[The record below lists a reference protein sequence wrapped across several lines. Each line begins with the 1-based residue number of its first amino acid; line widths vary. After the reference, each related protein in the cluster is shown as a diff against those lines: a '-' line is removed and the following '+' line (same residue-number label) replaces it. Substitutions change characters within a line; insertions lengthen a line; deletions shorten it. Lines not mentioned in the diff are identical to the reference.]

1 MVDYNKS
8 EKNFEILFF
17 KVYRNK
23 YLNHKIY
30 THLSLFRE
38 YRKIELNLDPIEILK
53 YREYFSY
60 IQEIKY
66 NGTLE
71 LPLSRFSFPILKT
84 IEIGRFSKT
93 PPENISYL
101 TSIDPASVPN
111 SVDTIIFPLD
121 EDINVTCL
129 RNFPDSIKT
138 FKNVKFLNQN
148 DYYIPSGV
156 TSLTFN
162 STIGFWN
169 IKDFF
174 PPTLTFLDLGL
185 AWAYTSV
192 IGILPQSMKT
202 LKVRTQIY
210 DESIFPSS
218 LTDLTMSQVPKLIG
232 LYPKNLKKLS
242 IISTVHSDLN
252 LNSLNGLNSLEILE
266 LDTNSLLL
274 EINSVPQSV
283 TILNI
288 KTASFH
294 NLYRDML
301 PKSLKSLKINV
312 YVDSFRIISLPVGL
326 LELNCI
332 SSGLKDLDVGLLPE
346 SLTSL
351 CLGKKK
357 NKGFNKPIKD
367 GYLPNYLKSLDFG
380 EFNQQINYLPHSLVN
395 LNFGEF
401 FNKQIIPNS
410 LPSNVEKIV
419 FSPLFNQKLLLNSL
433 PLKLVHLEFGNNFNN
448 QIPVDILP
456 QSLKTLIFGNRFN
469 QLFLPGSLPS
479 SISKLIIGNKG
490 SITASCFNNPINE
503 NVLPQTL
510 KHFEL
515 NCPRYSH
522 PINESFLPSSLRIFI
537 VSDNIIKND
546 RVF

>member
-1 MVDYNKS
+1 MVDNNKS

-30 THLSLFRE
+30 THLSLFRR
-38 YRKIELNLDPIEILK
+38 YRKIELNSDPIEILK

-66 NGTLE
+66 NGSLE

-93 PPENISYL
+93 PPPENKSYF
-101 TSIDPASVPN
+101 TSIDPTSVPN
-111 SVDTIIFPLD
+111 SVDTIIFPRD
-121 EDINVTCL
+121 EDINYTCL

-138 FKNVKFLNQN
+138 FKNVMFSKII
-148 DYYIPSGV
+148 DYIPSGV

-162 STIGFWN
+162 SMNNYMCIKNGFL
-169 IKDFF
+169 

-185 AWAYTSV
+185 ACTFLGAF
-192 IGILPQSMKT
+192 PQSLKT
-202 LKVRTQIY
+202 LKINRKISGAIQ
-210 DESIFPSS
+210 SNLSLSS
-218 LTDLTMSQVPKLIG
+218 LTDLTMSHVPELIE
-232 LYPKNLKKLS
+232 LYPKTLKKLS
-242 IISTVHSDLN
+242 IISKDHIDLN
-252 LNSLNGLNSLEILE
+252 LNSLNGLNSLETLE
-266 LDTNSLLL
+266 LDIDSLLI
-274 EINSVPQSV
+274 EVNSIPQSI
-283 TILNI
+283 TILDI
-288 KTASFH
+288 KTASIH

-301 PKSLKSLKINV
+301 PISLKSLKINV
-312 YVDSFRIISLPVGL
+312 CLYSFRIISLPVGL

-346 SLTSL
+346 SLTTL
-351 CLGKKK
+351 CLAKEK
-357 NKGFNKPIKD
+357 NIGFNKPIKD
-367 GYLPNYLKSLDFG
+367 GYLPNSIKSLDFG

-395 LNFGEF
+395 LNFGKF

-419 FSPLFNQKLLLNSL
+419 FSSNFNQKLLLNSL

-448 QIPVDILP
+448 QVPVGVLP

-490 SITASCFNNPINE
+490 PNTISCFNSPINE

-510 KHFEL
+510 THLEI

-522 PINESFLPSSLRIFI
+522 PINESFLPRSLRIFI
-537 VSDNIIKND
+537 VSDNISFNE
-546 RVF
+546 